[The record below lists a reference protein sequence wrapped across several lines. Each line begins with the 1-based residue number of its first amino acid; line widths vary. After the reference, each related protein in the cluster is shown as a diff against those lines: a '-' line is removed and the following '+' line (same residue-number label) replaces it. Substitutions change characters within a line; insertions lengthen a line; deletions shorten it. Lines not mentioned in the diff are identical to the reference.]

1 MTRWL
6 TLTLAAVLAVPVAPV
21 AGPTVDAAGFRTRI
35 EVVGDLATAR
45 RVAVI
50 VPGVG
55 TTADN
60 FDHGL
65 GGVRRRSPAWQARQ
79 LYAAAGGAR
88 SRIAVVAWL
97 GYQPPSGVGI
107 AAARS
112 ERAIEGARALRRYLR
127 GLPGKVVLIGHSYG
141 SLVLAYAA
149 RRLPRNVTDL
159 IVLGSPGLDVDS
171 ADQLGDDATLWAG
184 QAADDWTRRL
194 PPWRILGFGHGAN
207 PAAAGFGARPL
218 DVTAAHG
225 HDGYFAARPVRSL
238 AAVVAGYAARPRLVA
253 APPGRGRRRPAA
265 RPAPAVRLRPLAGLL
280 SAAAA
285 APARTW

>member
-1 MTRWL
+1 MVDSHAGCGACGAGGSGRRADGGCGGVSDADRGGRGSGDG
-6 TLTLAAVLAVPVAPV
+6 AA
-21 AGPTVDAAGFRTRI
+21 
-35 EVVGDLATAR
+35 
-45 RVAVI
+45 VAVI

-159 IVLGSPGLDVDS
+159 YR
-171 ADQLGDDATLWAG
+171 AG
-184 QAADDWTRRL
+184 
-194 PPWRILGFGHGAN
+194 GE
-207 PAAAGFGARPL
+207 
-218 DVTAAHG
+218 V
-225 HDGYFAARPVRSL
+225 
-238 AAVVAGYAARPRLVA
+238 AVVAVSRGDASSPRSS
-253 APPGRGRRRPAA
+253 PGTP
-265 RPAPAVRLRPLAGLL
+265 
-280 SAAAA
+280 
-285 APARTW
+285 